1 MRVFGVK
8 NDAQLFAAKGAL
20 AGVAGTLVHDSVMT
34 PCDVVKQR
42 LQLGCYDSIFDCVP
56 QGENSWTFLGGF

>member
-1 MRVFGVK
+1 MRVFGLK

-56 QGENSWTFLGGF
+56 QGENSWTLLGGF

>member
-1 MRVFGVK
+1 MRVFGLK

-56 QGENSWTFLGGF
+56 RGRTPGHF